1 MNEFW
6 KVTLTAILAVFASS
20 GFWAWMMSRQKKD
33 TAEKKLLLGLA
44 HDRIMYLGN
53 QYLQRGTWITREEYE
68 NLNDY
73 LYLPYHEYGGN
84 GTAEKIM
91 CDVRS
96 KLTMIGDPLQVPNL
110 INRQC

>member
-6 KVTLTAILAVFASS
+6 KIALTAILAVFASS
-20 GFWAWMMSRQKKD
+20 GFWAWMMNRQKKD
-33 TAEKKLLLGLA
+33 SAEKKLLLGLA

-53 QYLQRGTWITREEYE
+53 KYLQRGSWITREEYE

-73 LYLPYHEYGGN
+73 LYVPYHEYGGN

-91 CDVRS
+91 CDVRA
-96 KLTMIGDPLQVPNL
+96 KLTMIGDPLQIPNST
-110 INRQC
+110 NRPC